1 MKNNYSSLK
10 SMRILVSCT
19 VLGLIMFGFYLA
31 GCKRV
36 DETSPKSEPIQFK
49 RSNLI
54 MQSPSP
60 TNLPKKVLQL
70 NLCGNACWTKSDPDA
85 GGVDSRGS
93 VTRMA
98 KVLDAIDNYDPD
110 IVTFN
115 EICYSQYRKIRPDMI
130 ARGYSSTYATT
141 TTGGACDNFESAWGR
156 NFGDAVFS
164 KGPVP
169 DTQQRYLLPD
179 STGGEPRQLL
189 CADTKLQGVDCKVCT
204 THLSNDSM
212 VRKKQVR
219 TIAQKAKVWVNSTAV
234 IITGDF
240 NAIPSSSEMGLMYS
254 HSGGTGVFQ
263 EADESDT
270 CIPYCRDGEI
280 TFRDNKKIDYIFFSA
295 RHFGGLTADAK
306 SRYPNPITDH
316 NCLEGSAVWQ

>member
-1 MKNNYSSLK
+1 MKKINIPFK
-10 SMRILVSCT
+10 SMQIRVACLVLSL
-19 VLGLIMFGFYLA
+19 VMLGFYFG
-31 GCKRV
+31 GCKRTG
-36 DETSPKSEPIQFK
+36 DAGPKSEPVQSTVNKFIAH
-49 RSNLI
+49 
-54 MQSPSP
+54 SPSP

-70 NLCGNACWTKSDPDA
+70 NLCGNSCWIATDPDGTGA
-85 GGVDSRGS
+85 DTRGS

-141 TTGGACDNFESAWGR
+141 TTGGACDNFDKAWGR

-169 DTQQRYLLPD
+169 NTQQRYLLPD

-219 TIAQKAKVWVNSTAV
+219 TIAQKANVWVNSTAV

-270 CIPYCRDGEI
+270 CIPYCRGGEI

-295 RHFGGLTADAK
+295 QHFGGLTADAK

>member
-1 MKNNYSSLK
+1 MKKNKINLSKIRRPGVCAVLSLIMLGTCFVSCKQDNPSTQSAVPLSQVNNLK
-10 SMRILVSCT
+10 S
-19 VLGLIMFGFYLA
+19 GL
-31 GCKRV
+31 
-36 DETSPKSEPIQFK
+36 
-49 RSNLI
+49 
-54 MQSPSP
+54 PSA

-70 NLCGNACWTKSDPDA
+70 NLCGNACWTPTDPDG

-93 VTRMA
+93 VSRMA
-98 KVLDAIDNYDPD
+98 KVLAAIDNYDPD

-115 EICYSQYRKIRPDMI
+115 EICYSQYRTIRPDMI

-141 TTGGACDNFESAWGR
+141 TTGGACDNFDNTWGR

-189 CADTKLQGVDCKVCT
+189 CADTKLQGTDCKVCT
-204 THLSNDSM
+204 THLSNNTN
-212 VRKKQVR
+212 VRIGQVKA
-219 TIAQKAKVWVNSTAV
+219 IAHLAAGWVPHTPM

-240 NAIPSSSEMGLMYS
+240 NAIPTSYEMGLMYS
-254 HSGGTGVFQ
+254 HSGGTGLFQ

-270 CIPYCRDGEI
+270 CVPYCRGGEF
-280 TFRDNKKIDYIFFSA
+280 TFGDVKKIDYIFFSA
-295 RHFGGLTADAK
+295 QHFGGLTADAK

-316 NCLEGSAVWQ
+316 NCLEGSALWQ